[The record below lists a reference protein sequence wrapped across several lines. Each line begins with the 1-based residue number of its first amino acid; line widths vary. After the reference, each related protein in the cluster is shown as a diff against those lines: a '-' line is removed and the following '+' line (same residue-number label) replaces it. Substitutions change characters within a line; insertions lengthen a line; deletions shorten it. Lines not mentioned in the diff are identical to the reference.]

1 MGGWPDDGYVGEYSK
16 EEEEEEEEEE
26 QQQQQQRQQLLYLDQ
41 KPLKNSC
48 NRSIQQ

>member
-16 EEEEEEEEEE
+16 EEEEEQQQ

-41 KPLKNSC
+41 KPLKNS
-48 NRSIQQ
+48 

>member
-26 QQQQQQRQQLLYLDQ
+26 QQRQQLLYLDQ
-41 KPLKNSC
+41 KPLKNS
-48 NRSIQQ
+48 

>member
-26 QQQQQQRQQLLYLDQ
+26 EQRQQLLYLDQ
-41 KPLKNSC
+41 KPLKNS
-48 NRSIQQ
+48 